1 MRLSTIG
8 LRRAVNVRYEIYSR
22 DAELS
27 SVASIS
33 AAISYLSLPLR
44 LRALGLPLLTR
55 PTVLSLNRVCSTCS
69 KVIGFA
75 IREKKKKY
83 MTSDRSF
90 VFAIRF
96 FEKKK
101 RKKNERSIPIN
112 RGWKYLS
119 IKIAL
124 DVTSMIDIE
133 VEGL

>member
-1 MRLSTIG
+1 
-8 LRRAVNVRYEIYSR
+8 
-22 DAELS
+22 
-27 SVASIS
+27 
-33 AAISYLSLPLR
+33 
-44 LRALGLPLLTR
+44 
-55 PTVLSLNRVCSTCS
+55 
-69 KVIGFA
+69 
-75 IREKKKKY
+75 

-90 VFAIRF
+90 VLAIRF